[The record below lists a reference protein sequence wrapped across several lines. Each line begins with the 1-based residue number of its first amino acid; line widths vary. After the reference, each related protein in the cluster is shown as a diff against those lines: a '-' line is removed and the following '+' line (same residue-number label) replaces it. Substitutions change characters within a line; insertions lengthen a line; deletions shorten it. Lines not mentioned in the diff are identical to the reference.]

1 MMKHHNFAAFI
12 LTHGRADKV
21 LTYHALMKSGYTG
34 RVIILI
40 DDEDKSRADYEKK
53 FGDMVCV
60 FDKKEI
66 AKTFDNG
73 DNSGERRAIVF
84 ARNACFEIAK
94 NMGLEHFVQL
104 DDDYI
109 DFRFKR
115 DENGKH
121 IVESKT
127 TRFIRVKKIDEL
139 FDLMI
144 DFVEQTGAS
153 GISLAQGGDF
163 IGGKGNVL
171 AQNEMTF
178 PRKCMNTWIC
188 ATSRPFTFV
197 GRMNEDVT
205 AYVVEG
211 HRGLLF
217 GMMTHAAIN
226 QVGTQKA
233 AGGMTSVYQDN
244 GTYIKSFFTILYAP
258 SCTTIRVIGQIY
270 PRLHHR
276 IKWNN
281 AVPKIVSED
290 IKKIE

>member
-1 MMKHHNFAAFI
+1 
-12 LTHGRADKV
+12 
-21 LTYHALMKSGYTG
+21 
-34 RVIILI
+34 
-40 DDEDKSRADYEKK
+40 
-53 FGDMVCV
+53 
-60 FDKKEI
+60 
-66 AKTFDNG
+66 
-73 DNSGERRAIVF
+73 
-84 ARNACFEIAK
+84 
-94 NMGLEHFVQL
+94 
-104 DDDYI
+104 
-109 DFRFKR
+109 
-115 DENGKH
+115 
-121 IVESKT
+121 
-127 TRFIRVKKIDEL
+127 
-139 FDLMI
+139 
-144 DFVEQTGAS
+144 
-153 GISLAQGGDF
+153 
-163 IGGKGNVL
+163 
-171 AQNEMTF
+171 
-178 PRKCMNTWIC
+178 
-188 ATSRPFTFV
+188 
-197 GRMNEDVT
+197 MNEDVT